1 VPLLRKGLPT
11 PFLKTILV
19 TDPLAE
25 YDRRLVA
32 CRARIAALERTHLL
46 VSNGRLAAAGAG
58 AVLLWLAFVRAAA
71 SPAWVLPPG
80 LFFAALVVFHARLLN
95 RMERARRAEQTYIR
109 GIERLRDRWAGTGRD
124 GTRFLDGHPYARDL
138 DLFGPA
144 SLFELLNT
152 TRTEAGE
159 ATLAEWLRAGAPM
172 DEVRARQVAVD
183 ELRPMLDF
191 REDVAVLAAESH
203 VGRTGPLAAWSAA
216 HPDAFPAALAP
227 WFAFCALVTGLLAA
241 LSYAGFVASGWVIAW
256 VVLQTGVAAI
266 WNRRLHHVLHAIET
280 PDHDLLLLADLL
292 GRLEREPFGTP
303 RLAALRDALM
313 TDGMVPSRRIA
324 SLRSLVAWADSAHN
338 LMFAPFAFAFL
349 VRPQVALA
357 ISRWHRR
364 HGPAVAD
371 WLRVVGEVEALSA
384 LATCAY
390 EHPLDPFPELL
401 AAGPLFEADGLGHP
415 LMPGAASV
423 RNDVRL
429 GGVHPE
435 GPRVFVISGSN
446 MSGKS
451 TLLRAVGVNV
461 VLALAG
467 APVRAL
473 RLRLSPLVL
482 GATLR
487 IEDSLHEGHSRFYA
501 EILRIRT
508 IVETARGPVSLLFL
522 LDEILHGTNS
532 YDRRIG
538 AEGIVRAL
546 VKLGAI
552 GLVSTH
558 DLALTELPAT
568 LGGVAVNMH
577 FEDRLED
584 GRMVFDYRI
593 RPGVVEH
600 SNALALMRAI
610 GLDV

>member
-1 VPLLRKGLPT
+1 MN
-11 PFLKTILV
+11 
-19 TDPLAE
+19 DPSAE
-25 YDRRLVA
+25 YHRRLA
-32 CRARIAALERTHLL
+32 SRRARIAELERTHLL
-46 VSNGRLAAAGAG
+46 LSNGRLAVAGAG
-58 AVLLWLAFVRAAA
+58 AVLLWLAFVRAAV
-71 SPAWVLPPG
+71 SPAWSLLPG
-80 LFFAALVVFHARLLN
+80 LAFAALVVVHARLLN
-95 RMERARRAEQTYIR
+95 RVERARRAEQTYTR
-109 GIERLRDRWAGTGRD
+109 GIERLQDRWAGTGRG

-138 DLFGPA
+138 DLFGAA

-159 ATLAEWLRAGAPM
+159 VTLSEWLRAGASV
-172 DEVRARQVAVD
+172 DEVRARQGAVD

-203 VGRTGPLAAWSAA
+203 VGRTGPLAAWAA
-216 HPDAFPAALAP
+216 APPDVFPAALAP
-227 WFAFCALVTGLLAA
+227 VFASCAALTAALAA
-241 LSYAGFVASGWVIAW
+241 ASYAGFVASGWVVAW
-256 VVLQTGVAAI
+256 VLAEAGLAAI

-292 GRLEREPFGTP
+292 GRLERQPFRSA
-303 RLAALRDALM
+303 RLTALRGALM
-313 TDGMVPSRRIA
+313 SDGVLPSRRIA

-338 LMFAPFAFAFL
+338 ALFAPFAYVLL

-357 ISRWHRR
+357 VSTWHRKYGR
-364 HGPAVAD
+364 VVAD
-371 WLRVVGEVEALSA
+371 WLRVVGEIEALSA
-384 LATCAY
+384 LATFAY
-390 EHPLDPFPELL
+390 EHPEDPFPEVSVV
-401 AAGPLFEADGLGHP
+401 GPVFEAEGLAHP
-415 LMPGAASV
+415 LLPGAASV

-429 GGVHPE
+429 GGTEPA
-435 GPRVFVISGSN
+435 GPRVLVVSGSN

-467 APVRAL
+467 APVRAV
-473 RLRLSPLVL
+473 RLRLSPLVV

-487 IEDSLHEGHSRFYA
+487 VEDSLREGHSRFYA

-508 IVETARGPVSLLFL
+508 IVETAGGPVPLLFL

-538 AEGIVRAL
+538 AEGVVRAL

-558 DLALTELPAT
+558 DLALTELPAM
-568 LGGVAVNMH
+568 LGGVAVNVH

-584 GRMVFDYRI
+584 GRMVFDYRM
-593 RPGVVEH
+593 RAGVVEH